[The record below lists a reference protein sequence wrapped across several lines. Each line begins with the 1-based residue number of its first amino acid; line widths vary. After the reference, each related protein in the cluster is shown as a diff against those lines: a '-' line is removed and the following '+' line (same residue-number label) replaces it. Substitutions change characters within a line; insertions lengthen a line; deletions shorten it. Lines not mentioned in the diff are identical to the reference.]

1 MRDAPRYDNLMDSE
15 VSFHFPS
22 TSRLCEHVSTHAG
35 TLTGYSV
42 ASMPIHARLLF
53 SLLAVRLI
61 EQRQIE
67 SKVYFSA
74 VARGEESTVVGGSQ
88 FSRMCVRVCVY

>member
-1 MRDAPRYDNLMDSE
+1 MCP
-15 VSFHFPS
+15 
-22 TSRLCEHVSTHAG
+22 
-35 TLTGYSV
+35 LTQAHSPAQC

-67 SKVYFSA
+67 LKAYFSA
-74 VARGEESTVVGGSQ
+74 VARGEESAVVGGNQ
-88 FSRMCVRVCVY
+88 FSCMWVYIY

>member
-1 MRDAPRYDNLMDSE
+1 MCP
-15 VSFHFPS
+15 
-22 TSRLCEHVSTHAG
+22 
-35 TLTGYSV
+35 LTQVHSPV
-42 ASMPIHARLLF
+42 QCASMPIHARLLF

-74 VARGEESTVVGGSQ
+74 VARGEESAVVGGSQ
-88 FSRMCVRVCVY
+88 FSRMWVCVCISTLVCLYQLYNEQQITIGSP